1 MLGFSPLTVQSPARL
16 LCITMWDLTVEQAGE
31 MLGACETAV
40 PEESLP
46 VTQELQIT
54 CNLSGYKKGK
64 VLGQSPHTHIAGM
77 SVYMYICICMYICA
91 QHTYI
96 YHNIYMIY
104 GYNLSDFF
112 QLLLLTSS
120 VRTVSLHPAEE
131 REALP
136 PSLSL
141 SPRPLHTLL
150 GKKEKAFRTPVKGR
164 GSAVFLST
172 CPSFGEAPSH
182 FFISEHSVSKS
193 SLQYII
199 KANFVSSIDHM
210 TG

>member
-1 MLGFSPLTVQSPARL
+1 
-16 LCITMWDLTVEQAGE
+16 
-31 MLGACETAV
+31 
-40 PEESLP
+40 
-46 VTQELQIT
+46 
-54 CNLSGYKKGK
+54 
-64 VLGQSPHTHIAGM
+64 
-77 SVYMYICICMYICA
+77 
-91 QHTYI
+91 
-96 YHNIYMIY
+96 MIY

-131 REALP
+131 CEVLP

-164 GSAVFLST
+164 GSAVFLFT